1 MRTLLYILLLLP
13 AGLHAQTK
21 KPIDKKKSTITYS
34 MNHLLHAWDG
44 TSSDL
49 NGVVQLNGDGKIE
62 KVAIVSK
69 VSAFDSKSSNRDS
82 HMLEVTEALK
92 YPNIS
97 FYSTAITSSKENE
110 LDVKGVLQFHGVNKD
125 ISFKASTKNISGST
139 QVLGNFIFLLED
151 FKIERPSFMLKPVDN
166 EVKVKFEILY

>member
-1 MRTLLYILLLLP
+1 MRILIALLFLP
-13 AGLHAQTK
+13 AFIHAQTK

-44 TSSDL
+44 TSNEL
-49 NGVVQLNGDGKIE
+49 NGVVQLNSKNELE

-82 HMLEVTEALK
+82 HMLEVTEAIK
-92 YPNIS
+92 FPNIS
-97 FYSTAITSSKENE
+97 FYSTSLTETKKGEW
-110 LDVKGVLQFHGVNKD
+110 DVKGILQFHGVNKE
-125 ISFKASTKNISGST
+125 ISFKANAKESNGIT
-139 QVLGNFIFLLED
+139 QMNGNFIFLLED

-166 EVKVKFEILY
+166 EVKVRFEVFF

>member
-1 MRTLLYILLLLP
+1 MRLLFLLLLSP
-13 AGLHAQTK
+13 GFLMAQTK
-21 KPIDKKKSTITYS
+21 KPLDKKKSTITYS

-49 NGVVQLNGDGKIE
+49 NGAVQLKADGSIE

-69 VSAFDSKSSNRDS
+69 VSAFDSKSSNRDA
-82 HMLEVTEALK
+82 HLLEVVEALK

-97 FYSTAITSSKENE
+97 FYSTSVTTGKDGS
-110 LDVKGVLQFHGVNKD
+110 LDVKGVLQFHGVNKETT
-125 ISFKASTKNISGST
+125 FKATTKSLNGAT
-139 QVLGNFIFLLED
+139 QVTGNFIFLLED

-166 EVKVKFEILY
+166 EVKVKFEVLY

>member
-1 MRTLLYILLLLP
+1 MRIITFLLFLP
-13 AGLHAQTK
+13 VFIHAQTK

-44 TSSDL
+44 TSNEL
-49 NGVVQLNGDGKIE
+49 NGVVQLNSKNELE

-82 HMLEVTEALK
+82 HMLEVTEAIK
-92 YPNIS
+92 FPNIS
-97 FYSTAITSSKENE
+97 FYSTSLTESKKGEW
-110 LDVKGVLQFHGVNKD
+110 DVKGILQFHGVNKE
-125 ISFKASTKNISGST
+125 INFKANAKESNGIT
-139 QVLGNFIFLLED
+139 QMNGNFIFLLED

-166 EVKVKFEILY
+166 EVKVRFEVFF